1 MRVTVETGKQKV
13 VAHAGK
19 LDDPTGVALGLDG
32 KLYVANDS
40 SKKPSVVK
48 INPEN
53 GNQKV
58 FASGGKLS
66 APEGI
71 TVQPAG

>member
-1 MRVTVETGKQKV
+1 V
-13 VAHAGK
+13 V
-19 LDDPTGVALGLDG
+19 
-32 KLYVANDS
+32 NDS
-40 SKKPSVVK
+40 SKKPSVLK
-48 INPEN
+48 INPDN
-53 GNQKV
+53 GNQKI

>member
-1 MRVTVETGKQKV
+1 V
-13 VAHAGK
+13 
-19 LDDPTGVALGLDG
+19 L
-32 KLYVANDS
+32 
-40 SKKPSVVK
+40 K
-48 INPEN
+48 INPDN
-53 GNQKV
+53 GNQKI